1 MPADRPRR
9 QPAPGAGWQPAPV
22 PRRWPALGV
31 RARAAGAALIA
42 SALAFAVATPLV
54 GHIVRVRLEHAALEQ
69 GWAAIADLEA
79 RVRAG
84 AGGGEFQ
91 NYSYAVLAQDGR
103 WLRSANL
110 EDPRDTDPALG
121 LPTLSPDQYGT
132 DSPHMLGTD
141 LVTVRY
147 PNGRAPHY
155 RLPTAGPR
163 TYRFLRKLTEP
174 VSAAR
179 LAQLPPNGPRAD
191 PANLPDQQLLLY
203 VLIDPLTGDETAA
216 TLTRVLAYD
225 VAPATSLFVALIA
238 WLATGLALRPVE
250 SIRRQM
256 DAVRGGAFHER
267 VPVPRA
273 RDGIHRLARTTND
286 TLDRLQ
292 HALDE
297 QRRLVA
303 DASHE
308 LRSPLAALRSSLEV
322 PLAHPAA
329 ADWPTVVRGALTD
342 AERLQD
348 LADDLLLLARAER
361 DTDRPGDTADTGA
374 GAGAVDTVDLHDLIA
389 EQLAERQYGGRE
401 LAYESELDEAVL
413 TGREMLPARLVRNL
427 LDNAARHAE
436 GRVAVTL
443 AVADG
448 WARLTV
454 EDDGPGIPA
463 ADRER
468 VFERFVRLDDARDRH
483 TGGAGLGLALVRTIA
498 HSLGGTATAEPPGR
512 LPGARLV
519 VRLPTANGS

>member
-1 MPADRPRR
+1 ML
-9 QPAPGAGWQPAPV
+9 GL
-22 PRRWPALGV
+22 RRWPAFGV

-91 NYSYAVLAQDGR
+91 NYSYAVLAENGR

-110 EDPRDTDPALG
+110 EDPRDADPALG
-121 LPTLSPDQYGT
+121 LPPLPPGQFGT

-141 LVTVRY
+141 LVSVRY
-147 PNGRAPHY
+147 PDGHAPHY

-174 VSAAR
+174 VTGAR
-179 LAQLPPNGPRAD
+179 LAQLPPNGPRVD

-203 VLIDPLTGDETAA
+203 VLIDPLTGDETAD
-216 TLTRVLAYD
+216 TLTRVLAHD

-256 DAVRGGAFHER
+256 AVVRGGAFHER

-329 ADWPTVVRGALTD
+329 ADWPTVVRSALTD

-361 DTDRPGDTADTGA
+361 DTDRPDRPA
-374 GAGAVDTVDLHDLIA
+374 DTVDLHDLIA
-389 EQLAERQYGGRE
+389 EQIAERQYSGRE

-413 TGREMLPARLVRNL
+413 TGRETLPARLVRNL
-427 LDNAARHAE
+427 LDNAARHAD

-448 WARLTV
+448 WAHLTV

>member
-1 MPADRPRR
+1 MSADRRR
-9 QPAPGAGWQPAPV
+9 RW
-22 PRRWPALGV
+22 RWWPALGV
-31 RARAAGAALIA
+31 RARAAVAALVA
-42 SALAFAVATPLV
+42 SALAFAVASPLV
-54 GHIVRVRLEHAALEQ
+54 GGAVHALLYREAEIKALNAMQ
-69 GWAAIADLEA
+69 NIEA
-79 RVRAG
+79 RIRDG
-84 AGGGEFQ
+84 ADGEVLGGQPFVVVTEEGE
-91 NYSYAVLAQDGR
+91 
-103 WLRSANL
+103 WLTGSQLTDHR
-110 EDPRDTDPALG
+110 EDDPALRLTPLRVAKPEIG
-121 LPTLSPDQYGT
+121 VALPPVLPFE
-132 DSPHMLGTD
+132 
-141 LVTVRY
+141 TVENVETVAIRY
-147 PNGRAPHY
+147 PAGISPYY
-155 RLPTAGPR
+155 RLASPEPR
-163 TYRFLRKLTEP
+163 TYHFLRVLTEP
-174 VSAAR
+174 VTSAR
-179 LAQLPPNGPRAD
+179 LALMVPDGRRPGPEMPEQR
-191 PANLPDQQLLLY
+191 LTVY
-203 VLIDPLTGDETAA
+203 VLIDPTIADQTTAVVTGH
-216 TLTRVLAYD
+216 LLVLI
-225 VAPATSLFVALIA
+225 APLASLFVALIA

-256 DAVRGGAFHER
+256 AVVRGGAFHER

-308 LRSPLAALRSSLEV
+308 LRSPLATLRSSLEV

-329 ADWPTVVRGALTD
+329 ADWPAVVRGALTD
-342 AERLQD
+342 TERLQD

-361 DTDRPGDTADTGA
+361 DTDRAEG
-374 GAGAVDTVDLHDLIA
+374 TVDLHDLIA

-401 LAYESELDEAVL
+401 LTYESELDEAVL
-413 TGREMLPARLVRNL
+413 PGREVRPARLVRNL
-427 LDNAARHAE
+427 LDNAARHAH

-443 AVADG
+443 TVADG

-483 TGGAGLGLALVRTIA
+483 SGGAGLGLALVRTIA
-498 HSLGGTATAEPPGR
+498 RSLGGTVAAEPPGR

-519 VRLPTANGS
+519 VRLPVKNGS

>member
-9 QPAPGAGWQPAPV
+9 RPALVLRRWSAFV

-31 RARAAGAALIA
+31 RARAAGSALIA

-84 AGGGEFQ
+84 TGGGEFQ
-91 NYSYAVLAQDGR
+91 NHSYAVLAQDGR

-110 EDPRDTDPALG
+110 EDPRDADPALG
-121 LPTLSPDQYGT
+121 LPALSPDQYGT

-147 PNGRAPHY
+147 PNGHAPHH

-203 VLIDPLTGDETAA
+203 VLIDPLTGDETAD
-216 TLTRVLAYD
+216 TLTHVLAYD

-256 DAVRGGAFHER
+256 AAVREGAFHER

-361 DTDRPGDTADTGA
+361 DTDRPGDTADA
-374 GAGAVDTVDLHDLIA
+374 DAVDTTVDLHDLIA
-389 EQLAERQYGGRE
+389 EQLAERHYGGRE
-401 LAYESELDEAVL
+401 LTYESELDEAVL
-413 TGREMLPARLVRNL
+413 TGRETLPARLVRNL
-427 LDNAARHAE
+427 LDNAARHAD

-443 AVADG
+443 TVADG

-468 VFERFVRLDDARDRH
+468 VFERFVRLDDARDRY

-498 HSLGGTATAEPPGR
+498 HSLGGTAAAEPPGR